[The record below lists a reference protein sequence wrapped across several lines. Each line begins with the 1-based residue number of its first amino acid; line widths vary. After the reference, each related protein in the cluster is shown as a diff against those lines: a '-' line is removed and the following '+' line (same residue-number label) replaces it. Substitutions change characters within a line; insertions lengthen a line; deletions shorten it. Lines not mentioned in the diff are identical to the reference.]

1 GYSVKWLQLGV
12 IVMKSK
18 TTAVRRYGPRS
29 PHKFSSE
36 RIVFQSRFK
45 AQLSKRSRRS
55 KRDDS
60 FATTSETAK
69 SLSETEAKRWRD
81 KNERFVEIRAATIER
96 KVTISAE
103 RKKTA
108 VQGWVRNTLQK
119 GVDGI
124 IAEYDKVDKLPNN
137 ASLYGDRDNVKNRYR
152 DIGCID
158 KTRVRLKDV
167 DASLDY
173 IHANYI
179 RSAKRKKRFIC
190 TQAPLDITV
199 EDFWH
204 MVCQEH
210 CEYIVMLCG
219 LVEDNF
225 SACAEYWPQ
234 KEGERLQF
242 QDFEIRNAG
251 TSKIECTENNEKFIV
266 TKSRLRV
273 NSRMGTHTCSHL
285 FWSQWAD
292 RRPPPSSEIIQRI
305 GREVRRTRRPIIV
318 HCSTGVGRAGT
329 FVAIELLLE
338 TLMSGCQCD
347 MPEFLRGL
355 RQQRAMAVN
364 SCMQYIGVYQQ
375 TMEYFKKRERI
386 AASDRV
392 KACSFITNCLN
403 AFKSDLKDSTPS
415 T

>member
-1 GYSVKWLQLGV
+1 MMPK
-12 IVMKSK
+12 MP
-18 TTAVRRYGPRS
+18 AVRRYGPRS
-29 PHKFSSE
+29 PHKFGSE
-36 RIVFQSRFK
+36 RIIFQSRFK

-55 KRDDS
+55 RRDDS
-60 FATTSETAK
+60 FATTSDTTK
-69 SLSETEAKRWRD
+69 SLSETEAKRWHG
-81 KNERFVEIRAATIER
+81 KNDRYVEGGTITTEGKAAAVSTE
-96 KVTISAE
+96 T
-103 RKKTA
+103 KKAA
-108 VQGWVRNTLQK
+108 VQEWVRNTLQK
-119 GVDGI
+119 GVEGI
-124 IAEYDKVDKLPNN
+124 IAEYDHVDKLPNN

-179 RSAKRKKRFIC
+179 RSTKRKKRFIC

-204 MVCQEH
+204 MVCQERS
-210 CEYIVMLCG
+210 EYIVMLCG
-219 LVEDNF
+219 LVEDN
-225 SACAEYWPQ
+225 SSVCAEYWPQ

-242 QDFEIRNAG
+242 QDFEVRNAG

-266 TKSRLRV
+266 TKSRLHV
-273 NSRMGTHTCSHL
+273 NSRMGAHICSHL

-338 TLMSGCQCD
+338 TLMSGCKCD
-347 MPEFLRGL
+347 MPAFLSGL

-364 SCMQYIGVYQQ
+364 SCMQYIGVYQK

-386 AASDRV
+386 PASDRT
-392 KACSFITNCLN
+392 KACAFITNCSN
-403 AFKSDLKDSTPS
+403 VFKSDLKDAMPS
-415 T
+415 ISQ